1 MSSAA
6 RKLDFE
12 APAPGGDLVG
22 PAFLCAPIDAP
33 ETGEEAPMSAE
44 PSPEPFE
51 YFAQPTPEM
60 LAAEAAVGA
69 AYEEGRALYGDEDGD
84 AWIAAL
90 EDGTHPLCRVKT
102 AA

>member
-6 RKLDFE
+6 KKLDFE
-12 APAPGGDLVG
+12 ARASAGAPGLQ
-22 PAFLCAPIDAP
+22 AFLGGSTGAP
-33 ETGEEAPMSAE
+33 ETDG
-44 PSPEPFE
+44 PEPFE
-51 YFAQPTPEM
+51 YFADPTPEM
-60 LAAEAAVGA
+60 LAAEAAIGA

-84 AWIAAL
+84 AWMAAL

>member
-6 RKLDFE
+6 KRLDFE
-12 APAPGGDLVG
+12 ASAPAGDPVW
-22 PAFLCAPIDAP
+22 PAFLRTPIDAP
-33 ETGEEAPMSAE
+33 EAEAEAPMSAE

-51 YFAQPTPEM
+51 YFAEPTPEM